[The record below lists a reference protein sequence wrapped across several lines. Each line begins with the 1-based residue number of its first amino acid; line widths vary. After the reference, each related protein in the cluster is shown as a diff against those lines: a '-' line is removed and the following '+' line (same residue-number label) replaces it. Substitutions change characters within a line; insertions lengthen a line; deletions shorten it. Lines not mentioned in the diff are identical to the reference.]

1 MKKLFISLCVTAILG
16 LTGVVFFIYSGL
28 FDVSASVPHAAVT
41 KWAMS
46 TTMHASV
53 ERRAKGI
60 TVPDLEQEEL
70 ILAGVNDFDAM
81 CIACHGAPGKQ
92 PDAMGQGLNPPAPDL
107 QKSAQH
113 LSAAELFWVVKNG
126 IKMTGMPAWGATH
139 DDAALWPVVALMTQL
154 PKLDQTKYE
163 SLLERARGM
172 GHHTTDIPDAGN
184 GNQDNE
190 AKTRSVESAVS
201 EPSVQQ
207 QLEVNSQH
215 EHKTGEHHSH

>member
-1 MKKLFISLCVTAILG
+1 MKKLFISLCVTVILG

-28 FDVSASVPHAAVT
+28 FDVSASVPHAAIT

-53 ERRAKGI
+53 ERRAKGV
-60 TVPDLEQEEL
+60 TVPDLAQEEL
-70 ILAGVNDFDAM
+70 ILAGVNDFEAM

-154 PKLDQTKYE
+154 PKLDQAKYE
-163 SLLERARGM
+163 SLLERAEGI
-172 GHHTTDIPDAGN
+172 GHHKTDMPETGHNHQQNETVGGDAEH
-184 GNQDNE
+184 DAPEHIE
-190 AKTRSVESAVS
+190 AKLAHD
-201 EPSVQQ
+201 QDK
-207 QLEVNSQH
+207 H
-215 EHKTGEHHSH
+215 EH